1 MSGANDCPRC
11 GADMVL
17 PERVCIICLTA
28 ENARLRGEV
37 EALMSS
43 DMNERPADF
52 RATICRVD
60 GHPCE
65 GQGTDT
71 DCNAC
76 TAELRRLQDVERLWC
91 EACEVART
99 HCPVGIG
106 ESHIRQGIPRLAQRI
121 AALTADLA
129 RVTVERDALLTAAQA
144 TIDTFEPDDPHTE
157 PTYNTP
163 RGDARAAPRADVAAQ
178 RRPRAG
184 R

>member
-1 MSGANDCPRC
+1 MSWDAIAD
-11 GADMVL
+11 ADMI
-17 PERVCIICLTA
+17 ERLTA

-129 RVTVERDALLTAAQA
+129 RVTGEWDHWREMWTDAMRRIPVAC
-144 TIDTFEPDDPHTE
+144 
-157 PTYNTP
+157 
-163 RGDARAAPRADVAAQ
+163 APPASGEVK
-178 RRPRAG
+178 P
-184 R
+184 